1 MKFDESVLRS
11 SDFQREYQNY
21 LSKFNS
27 KTLST
32 FLDNIDTNKKYYR
45 MVIHK
50 NKRYSK
56 VVTEDTQKIKQII
69 SMINKLTDVTYQS
82 LSKKIISSINEEY
95 LIPYIIETLVEHSL
109 THHMY
114 IHLYVGLLKQMSSPQ
129 STTIINRSCDK
140 YFQKVFLEK
149 SEQPHESSYL
159 TLCKK
164 NKNID
169 NIIGFSLFITK
180 MEQEGI
186 IKNQTEKVLQLFMK
200 TILELNEHE
209 EIYKMLISF
218 HNISQIKFPHT
229 IPEEYTKPLN
239 QLKTNGVPSKIKF
252 KIMDILSE

>member
-1 MKFDESVLRS
+1 MKFDEIVLQS
-11 SDFQREYQNY
+11 SDFQREYRNY

-27 KTLST
+27 ETLST

-45 MVIHK
+45 MAIHK

-82 LSKKIISSINEEY
+82 LSKKIICSINEEY

-114 IHLYVGLLKQMSSPQ
+114 IHLYVGLLKQMTSPK
-129 STTIINRSCDK
+129 TIPIINRSCDK

-149 SEQPHESSYL
+149 TNKPQESSYL
-159 TLCKK
+159 KLCDK

-180 MEQEGI
+180 MEQENI
-186 IKNQTEKVLQLFMK
+186 IHNHTDKVLQLFMK

-218 HNISQIKFPHT
+218 HNISQIKFT
-229 IPEEYTKPLN
+229 DAIPDEYIGTLN
-239 QLKTNGVPSKIKF
+239 QLKTNGIPSKIRF